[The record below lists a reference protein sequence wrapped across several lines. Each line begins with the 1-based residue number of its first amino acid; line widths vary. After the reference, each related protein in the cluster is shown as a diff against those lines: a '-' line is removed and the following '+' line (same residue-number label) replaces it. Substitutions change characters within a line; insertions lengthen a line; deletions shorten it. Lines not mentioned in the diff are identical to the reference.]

1 MSLSKI
7 QLLQLLVGHWEMV
20 YALGEMGSM
29 LVDVDTDTM
38 TERWEVIKKAGDVIA
53 PGLDDIISKIKG
65 TQGLQ
70 AMSVMQTEKE
80 LEDEIIS
87 SVQTAFLT
95 DNAPPVGVVITAG
108 ETEQLSAQAL
118 KFNGERLGKAV
129 DLFGKVLPILLQ
141 LAPLVLK

>member
-7 QLLQLLVGHWEMV
+7 QLLQLLVGHWEMA

-29 LVDVDTDTM
+29 LADADTDTM
-38 TERWEVIKKAGDVIA
+38 TERWEVVKKAGDIIA
-53 PGLDDIISKIKG
+53 PGLDDIIAKVKSQG
-65 TQGLQ
+65 VQAQGL
-70 AMSVMQTEKE
+70 MQTEKE

-87 SVQTAFLT
+87 SVQTAFLQA
-95 DNAPPVGVVITAG
+95 NAPPAGMVIAAG

-118 KFNGERLGKAV
+118 RFNGERLSKAV

-141 LAPLVLK
+141 LAPMLIK